1 MPILNRNILIVM
13 AAESEENYSSILQT
27 CVKFASAVWKKTQK
41 TVPPVRCIYV
51 IISKLLSHQLRKRVV
66 LQRNYVC
73 DNYYLIPSICGR
85 RIEAIVVT
93 PMGVLRMSEVSYIA
107 QAKRQDLNLSIG
119 PKSGYGS
126 QPEDKDR
133 SKGFAPGF
141 ENDES
146 GSDLQGQRKFANLGR
161 ILTLPITWLR

>member
-1 MPILNRNILIVM
+1 M
-13 AAESEENYSSILQT
+13 
-27 CVKFASAVWKKTQK
+27 
-41 TVPPVRCIYV
+41 
-51 IISKLLSHQLRKRVV
+51 
-66 LQRNYVC
+66 
-73 DNYYLIPSICGR
+73 
-85 RIEAIVVT
+85 VT

-146 GSDLQGQRKFANLGR
+146 GSDL
-161 ILTLPITWLR
+161 